1 MKKETPDPIA
11 SAMLQPEQDP
21 RVIISSLKDTLE
33 ELIDFLPRDHRGKVK
48 KAISKASKFLKP
60 VK

>member
-1 MKKETPDPIA
+1 MKKETADTTAIV
-11 SAMLQPEQDP
+11 LQQPEQDQ
-21 RVIISSLKDTLE
+21 RIIVSSLKDTLE

-48 KAISKASKFLKP
+48 KAISKANRFLKL